1 MNMRNACDRTMGV
14 MTATADRI
22 PGHLVQAARKL
33 RGWTQTQL
41 AEAIGAPSRRT
52 VVSMEGSAGV
62 PPAWRRAV
70 EEELGAELAQL
81 RDGTPKLMTGE
92 ELREAREEAG
102 FSRETFA
109 ELLGVSAV
117 TLAGWESS
125 RGVPARRVSAIER
138 ALRGEADDS
147 FVEKVAPVA
156 EPVEQ
161 SIDEI
166 LAALS
171 QSERQLGL
179 GAFSTAELAEE
190 IARRAREGS

>member
-1 MNMRNACDRTMGV
+1 MGV
-14 MTATADRI
+14 MTASADRI

-81 RDGTPKLMTGE
+81 GDGAPKSMTGD

-102 FSRETFA
+102 LSREA
-109 ELLGVSAV
+109 VAALLGVSAV
-117 TLAGWESS
+117 TFAGWESS
-125 RGVPARRVSAIER
+125 RGVPARRVAAIER

-147 FVEKVAPVA
+147 FVQEVAPVA
-156 EPVEQ
+156 EPVGQ
-161 SIDEI
+161 SADEI
-166 LAALS
+166 LAAS
-171 QSERQLGL
+171 GVADRQLAL

-190 IARRAREGS
+190 IARRARDSQ